1 VQPQLRFNKDKRGYE
16 NTYLVQPAGA
26 RRGRSRTRILYWFR
40 TPPGIRV
47 GRGPLDEDAIRM
59 LEAQNPDVQFDWTR
73 ILKGQPQPDTR
84 KAAPA
89 EERDRGRDERGRE
102 KKRQRPQAA
111 RSAAEPQ
118 SPPTSAEPEPLRVE
132 AGPVVEEPTSAAHA
146 RLGSEGLGRLRA
158 RYSEMLARIGER
170 VADAERQ
177 AELKLLAERLNPDAW
192 VTDSDVVAALE
203 GYEAT
208 FAALRA
214 DLVPARPAAPPSET
228 PADE

>member
-1 VQPQLRFNKDKRGYE
+1 MQPQLRFTKDKRGYE

-59 LEAQNPDVQFDWTR
+59 LEAQNPDVPFDWTR
-73 ILKGQPQPDTR
+73 ILKAQPATDSR
-84 KAAPA
+84 KTALG
-89 EERDRGRDERGRE
+89 EERERGSDKR
-102 KKRQRPQAA
+102 RQR
-111 RSAAEPQ
+111 
-118 SPPTSAEPEPLRVE
+118 SPASRPPAEPEPPAARTAPE
-132 AGPVVEEPTSAAHA
+132 PRPARAQPVIVEEATSAAHA

-177 AELKLLAERLNPDAW
+177 TELKLVAERLNPDAW
-192 VTDSDVVAALE
+192 VTDTDVAAALE

-214 DLVPARPAAPPSET
+214 ELVPGRPAAPPAET

>member
-1 VQPQLRFNKDKRGYE
+1 MQPQLRFTKDKRGYE

-26 RRGRSRTRILYWFR
+26 RRGRSRSRILYWFR

-73 ILKGQPQPDTR
+73 ILKAQPPPDSR
-84 KAAPA
+84 KPPPA
-89 EERDRGRDERGRE
+89 EERERGRE
-102 KKRQRPQAA
+102 KKRQRPPEP
-111 RSAAEPQ
+111 RGAAEAEAPR
-118 SPPTSAEPEPLRVE
+118 PEPEPSRVE
-132 AGPVVEEPTSAAHA
+132 AEPAVIEEPTSAAHA

-170 VADAERQ
+170 IADGERQ

-192 VTDSDVVAALE
+192 VTDTDVVAALE

-214 DLVPARPAAPPSET
+214 DLVQTRPAAPPTAT
-228 PADE
+228 PVDE

>member
-16 NTYLVQPAGA
+16 NTFLVQPAGG
-26 RRGRSRTRILYWFR
+26 RRGRARSRILYWFR

-59 LEAQNPDVQFDWTR
+59 LEAQNPDVAFDWTR
-73 ILKGQPQPDTR
+73 ILKAQPPADLR
-84 KAAPA
+84 KPAPA
-89 EERDRGRDERGRE
+89 EERERGGE
-102 KKRQRPQAA
+102 KKRQRPQGQAA
-111 RSAAEPQ
+111 RPKAEPGPSTPSAAEARHP
-118 SPPTSAEPEPLRVE
+118 EPEPV
-132 AGPVVEEPTSAAHA
+132 GIDEPTSAAHA

-170 VADAERQ
+170 VADPERQ
-177 AELKLLAERLNPDAW
+177 AELKQLAERLNPDAW
-192 VTDSDVVAALE
+192 VTDTDVATALE
-203 GYEAT
+203 SYEAT

-214 DLVPARPAAPPSET
+214 ELVPARSAAPPDDT